1 VPVIDARWSFASSAP
16 IWVKEGIPLSNEPR
30 RLTCT
35 RTLSTR
41 VAAADENPCYI
52 AVEYFFM
59 HVACATYKHR
69 LLRICADYL
78 YPEELL
84 LLLLL
89 VTGLLRAPHSR
100 AARSKTMAR
109 NGQIW
114 MGMVSPD
121 PCALWRGYSSSSKKL
136 EIDAILVGAYGRPRK
151 R

>member
-1 VPVIDARWSFASSAP
+1 M
-16 IWVKEGIPLSNEPR
+16 KEF
-30 RLTCT
+30 
-35 RTLSTR
+35 
-41 VAAADENPCYI
+41 
-52 AVEYFFM
+52 YFSCM
-59 HVACATYKHR
+59 SMCALWRMCNVYKHR